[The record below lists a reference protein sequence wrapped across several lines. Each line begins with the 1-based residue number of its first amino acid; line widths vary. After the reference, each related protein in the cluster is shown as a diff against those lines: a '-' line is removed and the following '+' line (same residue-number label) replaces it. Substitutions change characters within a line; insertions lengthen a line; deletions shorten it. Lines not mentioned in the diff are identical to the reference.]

1 MTLLTIHWLYL
12 ATSTYTPG
20 TPPPHPRPQLK
31 QCELIFNLTFNINN
45 LAPDDANLNKN
56 FFIGVGVGQGTHQWT
71 APISSACIR
80 VTLNQIGSAM
90 CHESSQS
97 YSSSTEKCRVESKS
111 VPQSRVLKLSLT
123 SCVVHQRNLKN
134 LIKCICWRY
143 SSSLMFLNFLQ
154 DIWNSGVCEMCL
166 APASNN
172 TLINKIFV

>member
-80 VTLNQIGSAM
+80 VTLNRQWLNNVSWIILILQLQHREMSGGVWICPPVSCSEAVSDKLRGSPE
-90 CHESSQS
+90 ESEKFNQMYLLEIFLIADVPEFSSRHLKQRSLWNVSCPSQ
-97 YSSSTEKCRVESKS
+97 
-111 VPQSRVLKLSLT
+111 
-123 SCVVHQRNLKN
+123 
-134 LIKCICWRY
+134 
-143 SSSLMFLNFLQ
+143 
-154 DIWNSGVCEMCL
+154 
-166 APASNN
+166 
-172 TLINKIFV
+172 